1 MAPDDPSPW
10 NRALSGL
17 ASKVPTR
24 GAIEN
29 AQAEVLRQMSDVFKE
44 LAHLSVDVGALWSS
58 LEETK
63 VKLDE
68 ANRKLDAQ
76 TRLLSELSDTV
87 NEQIDIGNES
97 TEILGRLLRSA
108 RDRLDVLEGS
118 RPQPE

>member
-1 MAPDDPSPW
+1 VASVTRSAW
-10 NRALSGL
+10 NRMSLGIAGRS
-17 ASKVPTR
+17 AKH
-24 GAIEN
+24 ED
-29 AQAEVLRQMSDVFKE
+29 EVLRQLSDVFKE